1 MHVYVRTSAPFLCY
15 IYTYT
20 HTHIHIYSSR
30 TVLDLSIL
38 LPFYIQLSISH
49 NNTQIFLRI
58 FKILRIFRIFSITQ
72 RFKRFDNIA
81 TILIL
86 TIYNSYMALFAL
98 IFCSIIFMV
107 FFGSLV
113 YLLEQGVYEVWG
125 IAYVC
130 VYMCVYIYYVN
141 ICVCTN
147 ICIILVVYM
156 RYSILYKYVYVSY
169 NTRLCSVYNISHT
182 YTHTRR
188 WAPPTLMAPTWPVP

>member
-1 MHVYVRTSAPFLCY
+1 MHINLYSLTFDVIY
-15 IYTYT
+15 INTYT
-20 HTHIHIYSSR
+20 HTHILYTYIYSSR
-30 TVLDLSIL
+30 TLLDLSIL
-38 LPFYIQLSISH
+38 LPFYIQLSILH

-113 YLLEQGVYEVWG
+113 YLLEQGVYEV
-125 IAYVC
+125 
-130 VYMCVYIYYVN
+130 
-141 ICVCTN
+141 
-147 ICIILVVYM
+147 
-156 RYSILYKYVYVSY
+156 
-169 NTRLCSVYNISHT
+169 
-182 YTHTRR
+182 
-188 WAPPTLMAPTWPVP
+188 